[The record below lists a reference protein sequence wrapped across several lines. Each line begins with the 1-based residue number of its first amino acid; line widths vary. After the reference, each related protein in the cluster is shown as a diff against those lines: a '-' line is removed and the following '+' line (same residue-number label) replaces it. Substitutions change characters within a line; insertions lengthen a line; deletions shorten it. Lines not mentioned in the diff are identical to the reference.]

1 LPTIEELLNSEYE
14 LVKAYILRKAPF
26 MLEYLKDSRMKNKL
40 IKTSERCELIWLAQE
55 IPNEYANVLFDEEG
69 IKILKEASFL
79 KDKVTGIVSCGK
91 EYVSNLFANKDFCE
105 IVNENFEYLYYGLS
119 SLNLKAA
126 LEFIKYIENKD
137 IKKLKDMILVVSSEV
152 QYEIIKQIEIPKEIL
167 KPLILKLQPKA
178 SEYLINNDFRITS
191 IDDYSFDELF
201 SLFKKKY
208 NISKNL
214 LNDSNFVK
222 KIISM
227 NSVKD
232 YRFLVNELT
241 TSNDTEFIEKMR
253 KSYYDEELLSYDSES
268 KMLKKYQMC
277 YSELCNLI
285 DKNETGYYQLEEVL
299 SKYLNLFGCNETK
312 YNMTKLICDHF
323 INNDKEWL
331 KNFFI
336 NESNVQISNMIVDYH
351 FEDVPY
357 NFFLDVRQLYNFQK
371 TEGRTLNDEDLNT
384 YAKLLNIDDLT
395 YAEKMS
401 LHDELS
407 KEDWIAKHYDIFR
420 EAKDKNINLIKE
432 QMLNDENI
440 DQYLDKQLTEKTSVP
455 IYVLDGQDF
464 FAFVKSL
471 HKSKEYILTDEDMI
485 NYVDGGSF
493 SLDGSKKLNTFR
505 DPRNYYN
512 LIYSDFPKEQVVHM
526 YPVDSFSKYIRK
538 YNEKPTGRVY
548 ELYTPTEFVEK
559 SSDYNEIVLAQKNER
574 KHQDELN
581 DNLKLPKL
589 LGIYC
594 YDKVTNEDV
603 ESAKKL
609 GIGIVVV
616 KTNSYKVKNDNR
628 MRMFDTISPS
638 FGCRY
643 VNNIDYLLNV
653 REDDMIGRRSK

>member
-1 LPTIEELLNSEYE
+1 M
-14 LVKAYILRKAPF
+14 V
-26 MLEYLKDSRMKNKL
+26 
-40 IKTSERCELIWLAQE
+40 AQE